1 MGGAPLW
8 RALVAVQVAGV
19 CWLAF
24 DPQPPPATDTL
35 NDKVNHALAFAVMA
49 FSSRL
54 GWPPAA
60 PWQPALALIGF
71 GVFIEVVQTFIPGRS
86 GEWPDLVADALGIA
100 LGLVAHRLAH
110 RFARP

>member
-24 DPQPPPATDTL
+24 DPQPPSAANTL
-35 NDKVNHALAFAVMA
+35 NDKANHLLAFAVMA

-54 GWPPAA
+54 GWTRGQ
-60 PWQPALALIGF
+60 PWIAALALLKLGAL
-71 GVFIEVVQTFIPGRS
+71 IEVVQTFIPGRT
-86 GEWPDLVADALGIA
+86 GEWPDLLADAVGIA
-100 LGLVAHRLAH
+100 LGLLLHRLAPRWAH
-110 RFARP
+110 R